1 MSDRVAPRFAA
12 RFVPTLALVG
22 CSVFGSVAVGAVT
35 SDDFNR
41 PNSTNMGPNWVEVHG
56 NTAIQNNKGKGAS
69 GAFTQ
74 GWMHHASFTGNYADS
89 TCAVD
94 FQASGIGENVVLMVG
109 LDPNTWGCV
118 SVKIQDNTG
127 DGLFDR
133 VFFEQAFNA
142 GSWGNGNPVI
152 YDLATPTAS
161 GRMTVSFDN
170 DGDVA
175 VCTIQNNASSQV
187 ETCSASGIL
196 AFAFP
201 ITGTRF
207 GIGHSGGPFFDNWTA
222 DTYKPAYGTGCAG
235 SGGFVPALDAPQ
247 KPIGGAPFD
256 LEVTNG
262 LGGAPCFFFF
272 GLGQTAAPI
281 GLSGCS
287 LWITPILPP
296 SFSIPLAGSG
306 AGNGTITLS
315 GTMPVVPVGTT
326 FTMQAFI
333 ADAGVPHGFTATN
346 GLLLVVE

>member
-1 MSDRVAPRFAA
+1 MARPSAL
-12 RFVPTLALVG
+12 RFVPTIVLAGLCG
-22 CSVFGSVAVGAVT
+22 FTSSAYATLT

-41 PNSTNMGPNWVEVHG
+41 PNSSNMGPNWIEALG
-56 NTAIQNNKGKGAS
+56 NTVIQNNKGKGAS

-74 GWMHHASFTGNYADS
+74 GWMYHASFTGNYADS
-89 TCAVD
+89 SCAVD
-94 FQASGIGENVVLMVG
+94 FQASGIGENVVLMAG
-109 LDPNTWGCV
+109 LDPNTWGCI

-142 GSWGNGNPVI
+142 GSWGSGVPVK
-152 YDLATPTAS
+152 YDLVTPTAS

-170 DGDVA
+170 DGDVV
-175 VCTIQNNASSQV
+175 VCTIQNNASSQI

-196 AFAFP
+196 GFAFP
-201 ITGTRF
+201 ITGTAF

-222 DTYKPAYGTGCAG
+222 DTYKPAYGAGCPG
-235 SGGFVPALDAPQ
+235 SGGFVPALDAPL

-256 LEVTNG
+256 LEATHG

-272 GLGQTAAPI
+272 GLGQTSTPI

-287 LWITPILPP
+287 LLIAPLLAP
-296 SFSIPLAGSG
+296 SFTVPLSGSG
-306 AGNGTITLS
+306 AGNGSILLN

-326 FTMQAFI
+326 FTMQTFI
-333 ADAGVPHGFTATN
+333 ADPGVPHGFCASN
-346 GLLLVVE
+346 ALLLVVE

>member
-1 MSDRVAPRFAA
+1 MSRQRAVRFA
-12 RFVPTLALVG
+12 PSLAL
-22 CSVFGSVAVGAVT
+22 AVLCGFASSAFPST
-35 SDDFNR
+35 ATDDFNR
-41 PNSTNMGPNWVEVHG
+41 PNSSNMGPNWVEAVG
-56 NTAIQNNKGKGAS
+56 NTVIQSNKGKGAS

-74 GWMHHASFTGNYADS
+74 GWMMHSSFTGNYADS

-94 FQASGIGENVVLMVG
+94 FQASGIGENVVLMAG
-109 LDPNTWGCV
+109 LDPNTWGCI

-142 GSWGNGNPVI
+142 GSWGSGNPVK
-152 YDLATPTAS
+152 YDLLTPTAS
-161 GRMTVSFDN
+161 GRMTVSFAN
-170 DGDVA
+170 DGDV
-175 VCTIQNNASSQV
+175 VNCEIQNTASGQV

-222 DTYKPAYGTGCAG
+222 DAYKPAYGVGCPG
-235 SGGFVPALDAPQ
+235 SGGFVPALDAPL
-247 KPIGGAPFD
+247 KPIAGAQFD

-272 GLGQTAAPI
+272 GLGQTATPI

-287 LWITPILPP
+287 LWIAPILPP
-296 SFSIPLAGSG
+296 SITVPLAGSG
-306 AGNGTITLS
+306 AGNGTLVLS
-315 GTMPVVPVGTT
+315 GTMPIVPVGTT
-326 FTMQAFI
+326 FTMQAFM
-333 ADAGVPHGFTATN
+333 ADPGVPHGFTATN

>member
-1 MSDRVAPRFAA
+1 MSLRSILRL
-12 RFVPTLALVG
+12 VPSFTLAALCG
-22 CSVFGSVAVGAVT
+22 VASTASGAVT
-35 SDDFNR
+35 TDDFNR
-41 PNSTNMGPNWVEVHG
+41 PNSTNMGPNWIEAHG
-56 NTAIQNNKGKGAS
+56 NTAIQSNKGKGAS

-74 GWMHHASFTGNYADS
+74 GWMYHASFTGNYADS

-94 FQASGIGENVVLMVG
+94 FQASGIGENVVLMAG
-109 LDPNTWGCV
+109 LDPNTWGCI

-142 GSWGNGNPVI
+142 GSWGSGNPVK
-152 YDLATPTAS
+152 YDLLTPTAS

-170 DGDVA
+170 DGDVV
-175 VCTIQNNASSQV
+175 VCEIQNAASSQV
-187 ETCSASGIL
+187 ETCSAAGIL
-196 AFAFP
+196 GFAFP
-201 ITGTRF
+201 ITGTNF

-222 DTYKPAYGTGCAG
+222 DTYKPAFGIGCPG
-235 SGGFVPALDAPQ
+235 SGGFVPALDAPL
-247 KPIGGAPFD
+247 KPIAAAPFD

-272 GLGQTAAPI
+272 GLGPTATPI

-296 SFSIPLAGSG
+296 SFTVPLAGSG
-306 AGNGTITLS
+306 AGNGTLLLS
-315 GTMPVVPVGTT
+315 GTMPIVPTGTT
-326 FTMQAFI
+326 FSMQAFI